1 MRCLVCPPFLLSVS
15 KGDLKVPTKIRIS
28 GEIGWDVTAR
38 SILEEIDAAR
48 GDDLEIEIA
57 SVGGSV
63 FQGTEIAN
71 GIRSYKRSHP
81 SAQILIT
88 ITGLAASMA
97 SYIASVDVADLVVAY
112 DNAVGMYHNPSTIAI
127 GDYRDMQQK
136 AAFLQGLTTL
146 MRKAYATRS
155 GKSTDDIAKMMDD
168 TTWLFGDQ
176 LREEGFV
183 DEIIPAPDSEEGDDP
198 ESAVASAQLR
208 FTEMI
213 SEQRSRG
220 LKEDETRV
228 AAVFQEVIRTTG
240 QSQDAERIQ
249 RPPVAISHGANRR
262 DTATPTMDSK
272 AVVGGSKT
280 TPAVAV
286 GKGEKRMNLEELRAT
301 HPETYA
307 QAEANGVKREQ
318 ERVAALMAMKAEKPY
333 QGISAVQEVIDE
345 SIAKGRSKDETL
357 GLVLATFS
365 KSTSQAEA
373 ESPGDIVTG
382 QADTATGELQKETG
396 EPDPVTEV

>member
-1 MRCLVCPPFLLSVS
+1 M
-15 KGDLKVPTKIRIS
+15 PTKIRIS

-127 GDYRDMQQK
+127 GDYRDMRQK

-183 DEIIPAPDSEEGDDP
+183 DEIIPAPDSEENNDP

-240 QSQDAERIQ
+240 QSQDAERTQ
-249 RPPVAISHGANRR
+249 RPPVAISHGANQRNM
-262 DTATPTMDSK
+262 ATSTMDSK
-272 AVVGGSKT
+272 AVVDGSKT
-280 TPAVAV
+280 TPAGPV

-307 QAEANGVKREQ
+307 QAKRTGS
-318 ERVAALMAMKAEKPY
+318 RRN
-333 QGISAVQEVIDE
+333 
-345 SIAKGRSKDETL
+345 RS
-357 GLVLATFS
+357 VLPLS
-365 KSTSQAEA
+365 WQ
-373 ESPGDIVTG
+373 
-382 QADTATGELQKETG
+382 
-396 EPDPVTEV
+396 